1 LKLNKNKLTAE
12 SANYVAGGQSA
23 FKARALK
30 LLSRSKNSSSQFSV
44 QIQVAGARVAGALIS
59 LELPSLAFYFKGTAI
74 SRRSWNNLFVT
85 SKKKKLEF
93 TNSLI

>member
-1 LKLNKNKLTAE
+1 MKFVYHQL
-12 SANYVAGGQSA
+12 
-23 FKARALK
+23 
-30 LLSRSKNSSSQFSV
+30 NSSSQFSV
-44 QIQVAGARVAGALIS
+44 QIQVAGAKVAGALIS
-59 LELPSLAFYFKGTAI
+59 LELPILAFYFKGTAI